1 MTQREG
7 KLQYL
12 LLFLILTL
20 LLTVSELTAGQLS
33 GARNAAAANFL
44 NTKVAEFDL
53 QNQTIVDGVW
63 KLARAP
69 EPFAFGFENVLK
81 KKLGDPDVPDPRF
94 SLQLQDK
101 TVREVLDELC
111 REYSRFT
118 WSMDGTTVNV
128 FPRVIINDASY
139 LLNRNLER
147 YDLKNATDVDKGL
160 FAMARELPPP
170 FEQIAHAQAGGGDP
184 YPPEPWTVT
193 YYNLTVRQVVNRL
206 ALHGGSCG
214 IWIFGGAQDFRS
226 FGFFNTY
233 LHCYKVSVDQ
243 RPC

>member
-1 MTQREG
+1 
-7 KLQYL
+7 L
-12 LLFLILTL
+12 LILTL
-20 LLTVSELTAGQLS
+20 LLAASELTAVQQS
-33 GARNAAAANFL
+33 GTQNVPVTEFL
-44 NTKVAEFDL
+44 NTKVPEFDL

-81 KKLGDPDVPDPRF
+81 KTLRDPDVPDPRF
-94 SLQLQDK
+94 ILQLKDK
-101 TVREVLDELC
+101 TVREVLDALC
-111 REYSRFT
+111 QEDSRFT

-128 FPRVIINDASY
+128 FPRVIINDGSY
-139 LLNRNLER
+139 LLNRKLER

-193 YYNLTVRQVVNRL
+193 STILRFDKWSIVSHCTEARVVYGFSAALKTSGHSDSLIHTCIATSRNPSSL
-206 ALHGGSCG
+206 AT
-214 IWIFGGAQDFRS
+214 F
-226 FGFFNTY
+226 
-233 LHCYKVSVDQ
+233 
-243 RPC
+243 